1 LFLLQIPIVG
11 RFGPY
16 KVYLFR
22 LSVRPYERCD
32 LGNYR
37 ARLLGFGKQIQSTKL
52 GLGMQ
57 IGGNTG
63 IRHAGS
69 GAI

>member
-1 LFLLQIPIVG
+1 
-11 RFGPY
+11 
-16 KVYLFR
+16 
-22 LSVRPYERCD
+22 
-32 LGNYR
+32 
-37 ARLLGFGKQIQSTKL
+37 LGFGKQIQASVQIRELLTQQSTKL

>member
-1 LFLLQIPIVG
+1 
-11 RFGPY
+11 
-16 KVYLFR
+16 
-22 LSVRPYERCD
+22 
-32 LGNYR
+32 
-37 ARLLGFGKQIQSTKL
+37 LGFGKQIQASVQIRELLTQQSTKL

-69 GAI
+69 PTMLGLGMQIPEIPKNFN

>member
-1 LFLLQIPIVG
+1 MNAVISETI
-11 RFGPY
+11 
-16 KVYLFR
+16 
-22 LSVRPYERCD
+22 
-32 LGNYR
+32 R
-37 ARLLGFGKQIQSTKL
+37 ARLLGFGKQIQASVQIRELLTQQSTKL

-69 GAI
+69 SARLFCH